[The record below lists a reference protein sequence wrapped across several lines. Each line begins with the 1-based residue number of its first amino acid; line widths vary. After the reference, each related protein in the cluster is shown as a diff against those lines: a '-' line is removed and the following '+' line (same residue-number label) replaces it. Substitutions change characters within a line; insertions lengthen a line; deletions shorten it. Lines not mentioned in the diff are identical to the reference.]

1 MVSLIEK
8 LFILTEENFF
18 SQVYFRIVVPL
29 IIVLLGVI
37 FGRLLGKLVKKILH
51 EIELNAMLRRADI
64 TLDFERFFAHSVIYL
79 VYFIALI
86 MALNQLGLFT
96 QFVDILLVAI
106 LIVIL
111 ISLFLALFDSLPN
124 LFGRLSLA
132 RRKLFK
138 EGDTIAVSGMMGEMT
153 GRLIARVKKIG
164 LFETR
169 LETRAGDILFIPH
182 RVLVKVQVKKLKS

>member
-1 MVSLIEK
+1 MASLIEK
-8 LFILTEENFF
+8 LFILTEENFL

-29 IIVLLGVI
+29 IIILLGVI

-64 TLDFERFFAHSVIYL
+64 TLDFERFLAHSVIYL

-96 QFVDILLVAI
+96 QFVDILLAAL
-106 LIVIL
+106 LIVVL
-111 ISLFLALFDSLPN
+111 ISLFLTLFDSLPN
-124 LFGRLSLA
+124 ILGRLSLA
-132 RRKLFK
+132 HRRLFQ
-138 EGDTIAVSGMMGEMT
+138 EGDVISVSGIT
-153 GRLIARVKKIG
+153 GRLTARVRKIG

-169 LETRAGDILFIPH
+169 LETRSGDILFIPH
-182 RVLVKVQVKKLKS
+182 RVLVKAQVKKLRS

>member
-1 MVSLIEK
+1 
-8 LFILTEENFF
+8 
-18 SQVYFRIVVPL
+18 
-29 IIVLLGVI
+29 
-37 FGRLLGKLVKKILH
+37 
-51 EIELNAMLRRADI
+51 
-64 TLDFERFFAHSVIYL
+64 
-79 VYFIALI
+79 
-86 MALNQLGLFT
+86 
-96 QFVDILLVAI
+96 FVDILLVAI

-138 EGDTIAVSGMMGEMT
+138 KGDTIAVSGMMGEMT